1 MALAVLI
8 SNLAS
13 ADNSISVLHGN
24 GYKTAESE
32 RTILRLDGLKL
43 DKDYLLYYRADV
55 SSFDNS
61 NSLLNTRVIGHY
73 GNGLHV
79 SGQLQNAKGVS
90 IRGIGGGYSY
100 FTKNISFFSDVN
112 YVVTSFNTDG
122 FQSFTYTKAN
132 LTDNIFLDGYVDITM
147 YPNLTNTL
155 LTQPS
160 INYQFGNLVFGLE
173 QHIYINKGSVKD
185 LNENL
190 TMLKLKYQY

>member
-8 SNLAS
+8 SNLAM

-32 RTILRLDGLKL
+32 RNILRFEGLKL

-55 SSFDNS
+55 SSFDDS

-73 GNGLHV
+73 GNGLHF

-122 FQSFTYTKAN
+122 IQSFTYAKAN
-132 LTDNIFLDGYVDITM
+132 LTDNIFLDGYVDISM